1 MLYEISRYGEEKK
14 YIDNINDNFSVS
26 PELEGG
32 IEVLEHDDSFS
43 EICDKLNNIF
53 SAYNATGLYE
63 GLFYGFYSQMQ
74 IDQFFSI
81 INNNF
86 LILNPTESLIST

>member
-14 YIDNINDNFSVS
+14 YIDKINDNFSVS
-26 PELEGG
+26 PVLANGYEELEH
-32 IEVLEHDDSFS
+32 EDTMSD
-43 EICDKLNNIF
+43 ICNKLNNNF
-53 SAYNATGLYE
+53 SAYNDTGLYV
-63 GLFYGFYSQMQ
+63 GLFYSFYSQMQ

-86 LILNPTESLIST
+86 LILNPTESLILT